1 MEVMKK
7 LNAEAMAAYLA
18 PSVDPELERQGYE
31 LVSNTLEEF
40 PQFMKADIARVA
52 ALVNE
57 FGIRPE

>member
-7 LNAEAMAAYLA
+7 PNAEAMAAYLA
-18 PSVDPELERQGYE
+18 PSAEPELERQGYE
-31 LVSNTLEEF
+31 LVSNTPEEF